1 MNTLIFPVTAMEST
15 TLNVASRN
23 QISTCKSTSQIPK
36 CAGCEHPILDRF
48 ILKVQDRAWHSKCL
62 KCKDCQSQLSDK
74 CYSRGGNVY
83 CKDDFFKRFGT
94 KCSACEQGIPPTQVV
109 RRAQDNVYH
118 LQCFACVM
126 CNRQLATGDEFY
138 LMNDNKLVCK
148 NDYEAAKARGKCDV
162 IAPSSMTQ
170 HPDSS
175 DIEMDASNKRPRT
188 TISAKQL
195 ETLKTAY
202 TNSPKPARHVREQL
216 SSETGLDM
224 RVVQVWFQ
232 NRRAKEKRLKKDAN
246 RQRWSQY
253 FRGVKRSR
261 ESSSPQNESISPHSI
276 DKDGYEDE
284 MSISANNNNSTLYD
298 SGLEQEPSPL
308 SHMHNGS
315 TYVENRYMQSEDGYP
330 MSHSPNMPGNPPR
343 IVPGMVFADGPGG
356 MPGMISTSSQGVG
369 EAMRVVAGSDIPNG
383 APHQGYAE
391 FPHSPSWLDQP
402 QY

>member
-1 MNTLIFPVTAMEST
+1 MNSLVFPVTVMEST
-15 TLNVASRN
+15 TLNVEAHN
-23 QISTCKSTSQIPK
+23 QINTCKSSSQIPK

-62 KCKDCQSQLSDK
+62 KCKDCQSQLNDK

-83 CKDDFFKRFGT
+83 CKEDFFKRFGT
-94 KCSACEQGIPPTQVV
+94 KCAACEQGIPPTQVV

-118 LQCFACVM
+118 LQCFACIM

-148 NDYEAAKARGKCDV
+148 PDYEAAKAR
-162 IAPSSMTQ
+162 
-170 HPDSS
+170 

-188 TISAKQL
+188 TITAKQL

-216 SSETGLDM
+216 SNETGLDM

-253 FRGVKRSR
+253 FRGIKRSR
-261 ESSSPQNESISPHSI
+261 DSGSPHENHISPSSNS

-284 MSISANNNNSTLYD
+284 MSINNNNSSVYD
-298 SGLEQEPSPL
+298 SGLDQQPSPL
-308 SHMHNGS
+308 SLQNGS
-315 TYVENRYMQSEDGYP
+315 SYVENHYMQSNDGYP
-330 MSHSPNMPGNPPR
+330 MSHSPNLPNNPPR
-343 IVPGMVFADGPGG
+343 IVPPMVYTEGPGG
-356 MPGMISTSSQGVG
+356 IPGMISSSSQGVG
-369 EAMRVVAGSDIPNG
+369 EAMRVMAGAGDMPNG
-383 APHQGYAE
+383 APHPGYAE

>member
-1 MNTLIFPVTAMEST
+1 MTSLVLSMSAMERTISF
-15 TLNVASRN
+15 ASAHN
-23 QISTCKSTSQIPK
+23 EINSCKSSQIPK
-36 CAGCEHPILDRF
+36 CSGCEHPILDRF

-62 KCKDCQSQLSDK
+62 KCTDCQAQLSDK
-74 CYSRGGNVY
+74 CYSRGGQVY
-83 CKDDFFKRFGT
+83 CKEDFFKRFGT
-94 KCSACEQGIPPTQVV
+94 KCSACDQGIPPTQVV

-148 NDYEAAKARGKCDV
+148 GDYEAAKVRGG
-162 IAPSSMTQ
+162 T
-170 HPDSS
+170 DS
-175 DIEMDASNKRPRT
+175 DLEMDASNKRPRT

-202 TNSPKPARHVREQL
+202 ANSPKPARHVREQL

-253 FRGVKRSR
+253 FRGVKRTR
-261 ESSSPQNESISPHSI
+261 EGSPHETLSPESTK

-284 MSISANNNNSTLYD
+284 MSIGTNNNNSTMYD
-298 SGLEQEPSPL
+298 SGLEQEPSPIP
-308 SHMHNGS
+308 HHPNGGS
-315 TYVENRYMQSEDGYP
+315 YMDNHYMQSNDGYP
-330 MSHSPNMPGNPPR
+330 ITHSPNLPSSHQR
-343 IVPGMVFADGPGG
+343 IVPSMAFVEGPGG
-356 MPGMISTSSQGVG
+356 MPGMISASSQGVG
-369 EAMRVVAGSDIPNG
+369 DAMRVMAGAVSDLPNG
-383 APHQGYAE
+383 APHPGYQE
-391 FPHSPSWLDQP
+391 FPHSPTWLDQP